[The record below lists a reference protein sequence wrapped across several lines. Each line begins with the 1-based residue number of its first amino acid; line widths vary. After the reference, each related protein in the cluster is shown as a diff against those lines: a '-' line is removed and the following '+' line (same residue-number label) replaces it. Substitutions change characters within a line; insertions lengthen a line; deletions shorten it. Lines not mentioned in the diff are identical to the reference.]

1 MKKTISILA
10 LALTTQVAFG
20 QKYFSRPESS
30 GRVEYI
36 HCHKNQNVIYDRYIK
51 VLDSQIARLVYGL
64 DFEISVQSPSYKIES
79 YKSHLLDLIVKRLF
93 VEELKRQFNINK
105 LNDIY
110 GTGNRSLVHDF
121 HGKVFDLD
129 HIKIDPNTYI
139 NNALTRAI
147 QDNKN
152 NTIPHNI
159 LQNFKKDLVKELISQ
174 FAKSAYKA
182 VGNGLVAKIIAG
194 TVTAELAKSMTRA
207 ALMSFGA
214 SVIKGAVKGSIISI
228 LTAPLYGARKPP
240 ETIWREIY
248 SKHPELILNPE
259 WMKEAGSPDHP
270 WMTQCASLQRQTE
283 SLEKALYKI
292 LVNEETDFMRI
303 MADINE
309 MRDPEEVLREEMFSN
324 SHYIAQR
331 DNTYVK
337 PVIPAY
343 AKAKEAP
350 FWAKK

>member
-1 MKKTISILA
+1 MKKTLSILA

-30 GRVEYI
+30 GRVEFI
-36 HCHKNQNVIYDRYIK
+36 HCHKNQNVIYDRYLK

-64 DFEISVQSPSYKIES
+64 DFEISAQTPSYKIES
-79 YKSHLLDLIVKRLF
+79 YKAHLLDLIVKRLF

-105 LNDIY
+105 LNNLY
-110 GTGNRSLVHDF
+110 GTGDRSQVHDF

-139 NNALTRAI
+139 NNALTKAI

-159 LQNFKKDLVKELISQ
+159 LQNFKKDLVKELISK

-228 LTAPLYGARKPP
+228 LTAPLYGSRKPP

-248 SKHPELILNPE
+248 SKYPELILNPE

-270 WMTQCASLQRQTE
+270 WLTHCASLQRQTE
-283 SLEKALYKI
+283 SLEKTLHKI
-292 LVNEETDFMRI
+292 LVSEETDFIAKMTE
-303 MADINE
+303 INE
-309 MRDPEEVLREEMFSN
+309 MRDPEEVRKEIMYTN

-337 PVIPAY
+337 PIVPVHV
-343 AKAKEAP
+343 KPKEPP
-350 FWAKK
+350 FWTQK